1 MLNMFGC
8 RVTLIS
14 EKRRKGRRLLTQ
26 TNRPSVNFSFF
37 FSVMN
42 HYLLRRMK
50 GTAASFSCLC
60 TLKRCVYV
68 LLLKGKFTKA
78 HHFEVPFEVFPEET
92 VANYLAFHDEFCS
105 VH

>member
-26 TNRPSVNFSFF
+26 TNRPSVNFSVF

-92 VANYLAFHDEFCS
+92 VANYLVFHDEFCS